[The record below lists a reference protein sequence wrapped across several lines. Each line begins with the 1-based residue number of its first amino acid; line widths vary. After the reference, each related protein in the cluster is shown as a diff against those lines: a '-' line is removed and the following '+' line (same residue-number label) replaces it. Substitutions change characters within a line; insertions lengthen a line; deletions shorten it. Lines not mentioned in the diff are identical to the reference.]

1 MKKVMKIK
9 RPHIATLDEVTITR
23 DGETAI
29 IEYKEPGIGGVNL
42 TIGKE
47 IHQMTEEDILNCHN
61 DCIHAQLE
69 SVRNYKY
76 IATEIPPGKPQ
87 VEYSEG
93 ACYWT
98 PRGNVLRCQVG
109 FDSDNH
115 EVAILID
122 DQEFS
127 LKEFGKMLSTYEGWG
142 MRVLFVPDDET
153 YKSPPIEIKEP
164 SESNTAS
171 IMLLDDS
178 IEAIEH

>member
-1 MKKVMKIK
+1 MKKVMQIK
-9 RPHIATLDEVTITR
+9 KPHIATLDEVTITR

-29 IEYKEPGIGGVNL
+29 IEYKKQGIGGVHL

-47 IHQMTEEDILNCHN
+47 IHQMTEEDILDCHN
-61 DCIHAQLE
+61 DCIHLQLE
-69 SVRNYKY
+69 SGRNYKY

-115 EVAILID
+115 ETAILID
-122 DQEFS
+122 AQEFS

-142 MRVLFVPDDET
+142 MRIIFVPEDET

-164 SESNTAS
+164 NEDKTAS
-171 IMLLDDS
+171 IMLLDELCGACD
-178 IEAIEH
+178 H